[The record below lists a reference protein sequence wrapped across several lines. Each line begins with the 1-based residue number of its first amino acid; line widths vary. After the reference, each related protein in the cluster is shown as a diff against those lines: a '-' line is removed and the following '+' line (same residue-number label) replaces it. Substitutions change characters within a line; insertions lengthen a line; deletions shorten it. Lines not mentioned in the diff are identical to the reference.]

1 MDKIAT
7 VATRGVQQSGRTDLF
22 RQKQNETVRPSVPLR
37 PGTPERKAY
46 EELVADMGVSG
57 AEVLRKA
64 LMDLHETR
72 KARRSALKE
81 AG

>member
-1 MDKIAT
+1 M
-7 VATRGVQQSGRTDLF
+7 ATRGVQQNGRTDLF

-37 PGTPERKAY
+37 PGTPERTAY
-46 EELVADMGVSG
+46 EELVAGMGVSG
-57 AEVLRKA
+57 AEVVRTA
-64 LMDLHETR
+64 LLELHKTW